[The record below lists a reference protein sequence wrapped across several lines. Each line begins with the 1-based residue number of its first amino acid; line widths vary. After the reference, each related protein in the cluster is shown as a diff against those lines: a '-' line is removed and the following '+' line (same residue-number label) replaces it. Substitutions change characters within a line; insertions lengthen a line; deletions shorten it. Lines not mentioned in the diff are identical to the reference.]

1 VLDVFLLT
9 LDNVGTLLIYISV
22 GYLLRRKNLL
32 PENAGKILSL
42 LCVMI
47 FTPAYYILNISKSM
61 RLDVLLENTKLVG
74 WGIGFIIVAI
84 LLGKVLAKPLSRT
97 PMENSSLTYAFTFPN
112 YGYFGFPVIEGVFGS
127 AMLGDFMIFAIPNAL
142 LCCSYGYLLFRKDKK
157 INILSLLKIPPVAGL
172 LIGAAIGLSGIQ
184 LPTIATTVLT
194 GASNCMSPCSMLLA
208 GFMLGKFP
216 LKQLFSGIR
225 PYLLTAIRTLGIP
238 AVFGVALFLC
248 GIRGDYL
255 FWPLIFACMPLGLN
269 LVVYPESLG
278 YEKEAG
284 DNAKLCFVSY
294 VLALVV
300 LPCVFSLLT
309 HICY

>member
-1 VLDVFLLT
+1 MLDVFLLT

-74 WGIGFIIVAI
+74 WGVGFIIVAI
-84 LLGKVLAKPLSRT
+84 ILGKVLAKPLSRT

-112 YGYFGFPVIEGVFGS
+112 YGYFGYPVIEGVFGQ
-127 AMLGDFMIFAIPNAL
+127 AALGNFMIFAIPTSL
-142 LCCSYGYLLFRKDKK
+142 MCSSYGYMQFRKNERFRIRNMLKTP
-157 INILSLLKIPPVAGL
+157 LVVSLI
-172 LIGAAIGLSGIQ
+172 IGVVVG
-184 LPTIATTVLT
+184 LT
-194 GASNCMSPCSMLLA
+194 GIKLPGIVTGVLNGAKNCMSPCSMLLG

-216 LKQLFSGIR
+216 LKQLFSGVR
-225 PYLLTAIRTLGIP
+225 PYYLTAIRMLGIP
-238 AVFGVALFLC
+238 AVLGGVLYLC
-248 GIRGDYL
+248 GVRGDYL
-255 FWPLIFACMPLGLN
+255 FWPLVLACLPLGLN

-278 YEKEAG
+278 YEKEAA
-284 DNAKLCFVSY
+284 DNAKLCFISY
-294 VLALVV
+294 VLSLAV
-300 LPCVFSLLT
+300 LPCLFAFLQWL
-309 HICY
+309 CY

>member
-1 VLDVFLLT
+1 MLDVFLLT
-9 LDNVGTLLIYISV
+9 LNNVGTLLIYIAV
-22 GYLLRRKNLL
+22 GYFLRRKHLL
-32 PENAGKILSL
+32 PEQAGQTLSL

-47 FTPAYYILNISKSM
+47 FSPAYSILNIRGSM
-61 RLDVLLENTKLVG
+61 RLDVIGENLTLIG
-74 WGIGFIIVAI
+74 WGAVYIVAAV
-84 LLGKVLAKPLSRT
+84 LLGRVLAKPLSRT
-97 PMENSSLTYAFTFPN
+97 PIEKSSLTYAFTFPN
-112 YGYFGFPVIEGVFGS
+112 YGYFGYPVIQGVFGS

-142 LCCSYGYLLFRKDKK
+142 MCCSYGYVLFRKDKK
-157 INILSLLKIPPVAGL
+157 FNLLSLLKIPPVVGI

-216 LKQLFSGIR
+216 LKQLFSGVR
-225 PYLLTAIRTLGIP
+225 PYFLTAIRMLGIP
-238 AVFGVALFLC
+238 AIFGIVLFLC
-248 GIRGDYL
+248 GVRGDYL
-255 FWPLIFACMPLGLN
+255 FWPLVFACLPLGLN

-294 VLALVV
+294 VLSLVV

>member
-1 VLDVFLLT
+1 MQEVFLLT
-9 LDNVGTLLIYISV
+9 LDNVGSLLIYISV

-84 LLGKVLAKPLSRT
+84 ILGKVLAKPLSRT

-112 YGYFGFPVIEGVFGS
+112 YGYFGYPVIEGVFGQ
-127 AMLGDFMIFAIPNAL
+127 AALGNFMIFAIPTSL
-142 LCCSYGYLLFRKDKK
+142 MCSSYGYMQFRQNERFRIVNMLKTP
-157 INILSLLKIPPVAGL
+157 LVVSLIIGIVVGL
-172 LIGAAIGLSGIQ
+172 TGIK
-184 LPTIATTVLT
+184 LPGIVTGVLT
-194 GASNCMSPCSMLLA
+194 GAKNCMSPCSMLLG

-216 LKQLFSGIR
+216 LKDLLKGWR
-225 PYLLTAIRTLGIP
+225 PYIYSAVRLIGIP
-238 AVFGVALFLC
+238 VIFGAILLLVGMEGRYLMMPLLVA
-248 GIRGDYL
+248 GI
-255 FWPLIFACMPLGLN
+255 PLGLN
-269 LVVYPESLG
+269 LVVYPESQG
-278 YEKEAG
+278 FEKQSS

-294 VLALVV
+294 LLALLV
-300 LPCVFSLLT
+300 LPITYAVLT
-309 HICY
+309 HLVG